1 MLTVF
6 TKRLSN
12 LYHHQYRF
20 FAAAS
25 AFDGFS
31 DRISKL
37 KSSYPNLFNRD
48 SFISDQEQ
56 LLSQYKSLNSLLSEY
71 DAARE
76 SIDKA
81 TGEKVFIE
89 LNESTLINDLNTRNK
104 PFYESL
110 SENVNEIQEKL
121 STGQEYVNRVIE
133 LQSQQESALCIEDKN
148 LQMIEIANVGDKID
162 EWQLSFADPVNDSS
176 DLGLPIS
183 DEEVDQWVRE
193 QYHHAPDEVREQGG
207 ITYEQHKQVEENWM
221 ITLDNKLCDV
231 LKERDPNFNEDKFM
245 EFCAA
250 TNEMF
255 HPHSIDHYG
264 MSNYA
269 KSLFRAAL
277 WQSKDR
283 CNTVEESIE
292 ILINLLEDG
301 RDDDSNI
308 IRGVYEQSPNTRFN
322 KFAAFQLKITAFQLK
337 ITDPLFAAKLIQE
350 IRMKLE
356 EIAIDRAQKDV
367 LYKLQVPY
375 LQHER
380 KELETELEETMST
393 NPANTQR
400 SIKVLKEQE
409 DGYNIEIPELEN
421 MLDEILPKRLWQN
434 DISQV
439 KQSIISY
446 AKGNG
451 SLNDIDKSINN
462 TLSSNDPST
471 DTNLLND
478 QEILDISVKCHNSRT
493 SNLEN
498 YNFEA
503 FLNESTLKKDLASK
517 LICRRMAN
525 KRLNSLNVDALV
537 VNLVKIL
544 IEDGQGKQLR
554 GICDDYLDIMKRF
567 RGEIEG
573 FITSA
578 HELDDDT
585 FIQIKN
591 AIQNANPGKK
601 ITLERAVDPGL
612 QSGFIV
618 KAGVQRFDFSL
629 ATVVHQG
636 RMAVG
641 SV

>member
-56 LLSQYKSLNSLLSEY
+56 LLSQYKSSLNSLLSEY

-183 DEEVDQWVRE
+183 DEEVDQWGV
-193 QYHHAPDEVREQGG
+193 
-207 ITYEQHKQVEENWM
+207 
-221 ITLDNKLCDV
+221 
-231 LKERDPNFNEDKFM
+231 
-245 EFCAA
+245 
-250 TNEMF
+250 
-255 HPHSIDHYG
+255 
-264 MSNYA
+264 SNYT
-269 KSLFRAAL
+269 KSLFRASL

-301 RDDDSNI
+301 RDDDSK
-308 IRGVYEQSPNTRFN
+308 IRIDNSLVRILQS
-322 KFAAFQLKITAFQLK
+322 KAQQQMLKILPTVEEDNSNDILVSTFILTMVKQYNISTTLYF
-337 ITDPLFAAKLIQE
+337 TTELI
-350 IRMKLE
+350 MKLW
-356 EIAIDRAQKDV
+356 
-367 LYKLQVPY
+367 L
-375 LQHER
+375 
-380 KELETELEETMST
+380 
-393 NPANTQR
+393 
-400 SIKVLKEQE
+400 
-409 DGYNIEIPELEN
+409 
-421 MLDEILPKRLWQN
+421 
-434 DISQV
+434 
-439 KQSIISY
+439 
-446 AKGNG
+446 
-451 SLNDIDKSINN
+451 
-462 TLSSNDPST
+462 
-471 DTNLLND
+471 
-478 QEILDISVKCHNSRT
+478 C
-493 SNLEN
+493 
-498 YNFEA
+498 
-503 FLNESTLKKDLASK
+503 
-517 LICRRMAN
+517 
-525 KRLNSLNVDALV
+525 
-537 VNLVKIL
+537 
-544 IEDGQGKQLR
+544 
-554 GICDDYLDIMKRF
+554 
-567 RGEIEG
+567 
-573 FITSA
+573 
-578 HELDDDT
+578 
-585 FIQIKN
+585 
-591 AIQNANPGKK
+591 
-601 ITLERAVDPGL
+601 
-612 QSGFIV
+612 
-618 KAGVQRFDFSL
+618 
-629 ATVVHQG
+629 
-636 RMAVG
+636 
-641 SV
+641 